1 MNSNYSGVD
10 RIARHW
16 LAERQVPTRPIP
28 RPPRRTRFATTLRR
42 VADRLDPLG
51 PGF

>member
-1 MNSNYSGVD
+1 MNSNNSGIEWV
-10 RIARHW
+10 ARDW
-16 LAERQVPTRPIP
+16 TAERHVPTRPIP
-28 RPPRRTRFATTLRR
+28 QAPRRTRFARRLRR